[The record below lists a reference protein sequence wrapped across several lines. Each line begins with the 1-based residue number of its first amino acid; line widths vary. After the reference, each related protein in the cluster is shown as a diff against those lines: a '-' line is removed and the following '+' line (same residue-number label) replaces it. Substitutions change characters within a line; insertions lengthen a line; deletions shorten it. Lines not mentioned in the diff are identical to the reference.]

1 MEDNKNFCCSSDC
14 HCGENC
20 QCTEE
25 NKCCPECTCY
35 VRKNKELVR
44 KFYELIAARRYD
56 EAATLCSD
64 DFVYY
69 PEVHTKLEG
78 VQAFI
83 DLERSNMDPFG
94 DFKMKVLFL
103 AADGCR
109 VAVYLTFEGTLQ
121 GDSWHGV
128 PVSKKEVFMD
138 FMTWLT
144 FNEEGK
150 IIEKRAKYDRYD
162 IFRQLGV
169 VNLPLK

>member
-1 MEDNKNFCCSSDC
+1 MEDNKNCCCSSDC

-83 DLERSNMDPFG
+83 DLEQFIPNLRVFRHLLIWNAAIWIRSAI
-94 DFKMKVLFL
+94 L
-103 AADGCR
+103 R
-109 VAVYLTFEGTLQ
+109 
-121 GDSWHGV
+121 
-128 PVSKKEVFMD
+128 
-138 FMTWLT
+138 
-144 FNEEGK
+144 
-150 IIEKRAKYDRYD
+150 
-162 IFRQLGV
+162 
-169 VNLPLK
+169 

>member
-1 MEDNKNFCCSSDC
+1 MNENKNCCCSSSC
-14 HCGENC
+14 HCGDNC
-20 QCTEE
+20 QCTED

-56 EAATLCSD
+56 EAAELCSE

-69 PEVHTKLEG
+69 PEVHTKLKG

-94 DFKMKVLFL
+94 DFKMTNQFML
-103 AADGCR
+103 ADEDR

-121 GDSWHGV
+121 QDEWHGV
-128 PVSKKEVFMD
+128 PVKNKDVYMD
-138 FMTWLT
+138 FMCILKVKH
-144 FNEEGK
+144 GK
-150 IIEKRAKYDRYD
+150 IVEKRAKYDRYD
-162 IFRQLGV
+162 IFKQLGV
-169 VNLPLK
+169 TNLPLK

>member
-1 MEDNKNFCCSSDC
+1 MENLKKQFNADANRETAK
-14 HCGENC
+14 
-20 QCTEE
+20 
-25 NKCCPECTCY
+25 
-35 VRKNKELVR
+35 R
-44 KFYELIAARRYD
+44 FYERIAARQYD
-56 EAATLCSD
+56 RLFELCD
-64 DFVYY
+64 ENFVYY
-69 PEVHTKLEG
+69 PQIHTRLNG
-78 VQAFI
+78 LQAFI
-83 DLERSNMDPFG
+83 DHERANMDPFG